1 VDRRQSP
8 MTPHKITPP
17 SIGARRV
24 APSGVLRPRSNV
36 QREIVADIHAQM
48 NELAPRT
55 PWSQFKREFWTWQ
68 QGQHVAAIGPTE
80 SGKTSLVLALLS
92 DRKYVTAFGTKPRDL
107 VLDEFAKKHK
117 YKYMSEW
124 DSLDAVKYPRR
135 MLWPDARDLYSVT
148 NQKKQFRLAFDRI
161 YREGN
166 WTLYLDELWFI
177 AKMLKLEYEVKM
189 YLLQARSN
197 GISLVVA
204 TQRPAWVPL
213 EVYDGSTWLFFW
225 RDNDE
230 TNLKR
235 ISGIS
240 WLSKNLVQMIVA
252 RLERYEALA
261 INTRT
266 GKMVRTMA
274 PDPGVPRVAGRQN

>member
-1 VDRRQSP
+1 MDQFRSP

-17 SIGARRV
+17 VPVRRRTSPLQ
-24 APSGVLRPRSNV
+24 AEL
-36 QREIVADIHAQM
+36 VADIHHQM

-55 PWSQFKREFWTWQ
+55 PWSKFKGEFWHWQ

-80 SGKTSLVLALLS
+80 SGKTSLILALLA

-107 VLDEFAKKHK
+107 VLDQFARKHNYEF
-117 YKYMSEW
+117 MTEW
-124 DSLDAVKYPRR
+124 KNLDATKVPRR
-135 MLWPDARDLYSVT
+135 MLWPDARDLYSVK
-148 NQKKQFRLAFDRI
+148 NQRRQFTLAFERI

-189 YLLQARSN
+189 YLLQARAN

-213 EVYDGSTWLFFW
+213 EVYDNSTWVFFW

-261 INTRT
+261 INVRT

-274 PDPGVPRVAGRQN
+274 PDPGVPRVAGRQS